1 MKHLVWVGLIAVVVA
16 APVALAP
23 NPASGPA
30 PAGRQDV
37 MAMTEQEL
45 LELNARMEQIYLKF
59 LAQKADRKALGEA
72 MKKMKYDLKKRNWDV
87 LGGDAKIRAALQ
99 RLSEAMY
106 ERAHWLQPQGSA
118 MNLAKDTVNWD
129 RIHDVEIALLNL
141 RLAKLE
147 RK

>member
-16 APVALAP
+16 APVAP
-23 NPASGPA
+23 E
-30 PAGRQDV
+30 GRQDV

-45 LELNARMEQIYLKF
+45 LDLNARMEQTYEKF
-59 LAQKADRKALGEA
+59 LANKADRKVLGEA
-72 MKKMKYDLKKRNWDV
+72 MKKIKFDLKKRNWDV
-87 LGGDAKIRAALQ
+87 LGGDAKISAALQ
-99 RLSEAMY
+99 QLSQAMY
-106 ERAHWLQPQGSA
+106 ERAHWLQPQGSS